1 MIDKFN
7 FYDIYGYFIPGAAL
21 VLLLWLPF
29 GLIRGI
35 SPPSDL
41 GSAVIGAVISYV
53 IGHLLHMICTR
64 VFPAT
69 IAANGRQRNLSDMVV
84 DEDDKN
90 LAKEF
95 KTKLAELI
103 KKKFDLDLQINATP
117 TEEID
122 RVRGDAFYLARHAL
136 IRAKEMSYAE
146 QFQGMYTLAR
156 GLSAAFAIAAVYYA
170 GWGLSVLHEGW
181 VDCVFII
188 VITISLLAADNFTAW
203 ASKGGG
209 KRLENLSSGALLL
222 AALAGGYL
230 LGRRFEPTPIK
241 AEILGLCAIGAVFA
255 VLRCYR
261 AYKSFSLNFAK
272 AIWRDFYSSIDKEPP
287 PANDAV

>member
-21 VLLLWLPF
+21 ALLLWLPF

-64 VFPAT
+64 VFPST
-69 IAANGRQRNLSDMVV
+69 ITANGRQRSLSDMVV
-84 DEDDKN
+84 DENDKN

-103 KKKFDLDLQINATP
+103 KNKFDLDLQIEATP

-136 IRAKEMSYAE
+136 MRTKEMSYAE

-156 GLSAAFAIAAVYYA
+156 SLSAAFAISAVYYM
-170 GWGLSVLHEGW
+170 GWSLSVFHDGS
-181 VDCVFII
+181 VDRVVTI

-203 ASKGGG
+203 VWKGGG
-209 KRLENLSSGALLL
+209 KTLENWSACALLL

-241 AEILGLCAIGAVFA
+241 AGILGLCAMGAVLA
-255 VLRCYR
+255 LLRCYV
-261 AYKSFSLNFAK
+261 AYRSFSLNFAK
-272 AIWRDFYSSIDKEPP
+272 TIWRDFYSSIDKEPP
-287 PANDAV
+287 SANDAV